1 MEVGLVIQDQQSQ
14 PLFSPWGG
22 IGTSGHIKE
31 KQVLKSA
38 PEEFFPI
45 LQFSGD
51 KFYSRDFFPTI
62 QKYLQP
68 FLIGKALENISFGSK
83 FSI

>member
-14 PLFSPWGG
+14 RLFSPWGV
-22 IGTSGHIKE
+22 IGTSGPSKE

-38 PEEFFPI
+38 PGEFFPI

-51 KFYSRDFFPTI
+51 KFYSRDFFHTT

-68 FLIGKALENISFGSK
+68 FGIGKALENILFGRK
-83 FSI
+83 F